1 MIHRN
6 WLPLIVALL
15 CCASTSA
22 WAQYQRHVH
31 LQELAPRPA
40 EAFSPLNGER
50 QDNAFGSDVVIRNG
64 LAFIGMPAAMTTGK
78 VAEFTQRT
86 SGWVRTA
93 TIIASDRTTGDGF
106 GQSVSYR
113 DGLLVVGSGRAIY
126 IYKRVDGVWREKQKI
141 VPPAAEGLDTVHD
154 LKHEAG
160 VLAFVASSGDF
171 QSSDFRHALFVYEQ
185 DANGRFVRRAQLM
198 TSDAFPWSIDMT
210 KAIIVAGTHGAAYIF
225 GRNSSGQ
232 WVKRQQ
238 LVSSGGNNRF
248 GQVVAVDNH
257 MILIAAPGEPSFD
270 DSTGVVYVFVPGATQ
285 YVEAFRLPGGGT
297 AFGSALAI
305 SDKYIAVGSAAIADI
320 EDNPPGFIVTYLREG
335 SSVRPLGYI
344 EDTGSTPARR
354 PSSIDIADNLLLFGS
369 PSDESC
375 FHSNDFCEHTGIN
388 IGEANLFRLNQF
400 EP

>member
-1 MIHRN
+1 MILRN
-6 WLPLIVALL
+6 WLLLIVTLL

-22 WAQYQRHVH
+22 WAQYQHHVH

-50 QDNAFGSDVVIRNG
+50 QANEFGSAVVVRNG
-64 LAFIGMPAAMTTGK
+64 LAFIGMPAAMTTGT

-93 TIIASDRTTGDGF
+93 TIVASDRTTGDGF

-113 DGLLVVGSGRAIY
+113 DGLLVVGSDRAVY

-141 VPPAAEGLDTVHD
+141 AAPALEGLDVVGD

-160 VLAFVASSGDF
+160 VLAIAAGS
-171 QSSDFRHALFVYEQ
+171 SSDSRHALYVFEQ
-185 DANGRFVRRAQLM
+185 DANGRFVRRARLM
-198 TSDAFPWSIDMT
+198 TSSAEGFTWSIDMT

-257 MILIAAPGEPSFD
+257 MILVAAPGEPSFD